1 MRIDKPTFV
10 KSMSM
15 IKAYKDRLDEAYTE
29 IENVI
34 GDCEKLIEKVDGVDA
49 MIQLLEVACCDDKFI
64 QSYVYD
70 TNWGDWGAAW
80 VDGNGREFPFETID
94 NLWEVLNYTK
104 PWDLK
109 LVWC

>member
-70 TNWGDWGAAW
+70 TNWGDWDTVW
-80 VDGNGREFPFETID
+80 TDDNGREFPFKTID

-104 PWDLK
+104 PWELK

>member
-10 KSMSM
+10 KCMGM

-80 VDGNGREFPFETID
+80 VDNNGREFPFETID

-104 PWDLK
+104 PWELT
-109 LVWC
+109 LVLC

>member
-1 MRIDKPTFV
+1 MRLDKPTFV
-10 KSMSM
+10 KCIGM
-15 IKAYKDRLDEAYTE
+15 IKAYKEKLDEAYTE

-49 MIQLLEVACCDDKFI
+49 MLQLLEVACCDDKFI
-64 QSYVYD
+64 QAYVYD

-80 VDGNGREFPFETID
+80 VDDNGREFPFETID

-104 PWDLK
+104 PWELR
-109 LVWC
+109 LVLC

>member
-10 KSMSM
+10 KCMNM
-15 IKAYKDRLDEAYTE
+15 IKAYKDKLDEAYTE

-64 QSYVYD
+64 QAYVYD
-70 TNWGDWGAAW
+70 TYWGEWDTVWT
-80 VDGNGREFPFETID
+80 DDNGREFPFKTID
-94 NLWEVLNYTK
+94 HLWEVMNYVK
-104 PWDLK
+104 PWELK
-109 LVWC
+109 LVLC